1 LLPTDLL
8 AEAKMARRLQ
18 NRHAADR
25 HASVAD
31 LALHVGAG
39 NAAVERD
46 QKVVEAMTLGF
57 GADSSGDLFHRVR
70 DSFVRA
76 RGLPY
81 NAHCRVSG
89 RTRGGRPRATTLFPS
104 VLEGMERG
112 TRSPLPR
119 AGRAGARRR
128 RETMNIEFIE
138 ALEEMAKEKG
148 IPREDLYAA
157 IRKGLAAAFVEEHG
171 LDDKDI
177 DVEIDQHSGDITI
190 RGQRIDLA
198 KFGRIATK
206 KAEETIRQ
214 EIVQRRREIV
224 HGLFASRVGEVISG
238 SIHRFEGK
246 SVWVNLGDAEAI
258 LPEAE
263 RIPGERY
270 HAGDRLRAYLVSVEE
285 TQGDPRILLS
295 RTRKEFVAA
304 LMKLEVPELEEGVL
318 VIRAIAREPGRRSKV
333 AVESLDRNVDPVG
346 TCVGAGGARVR
357 MVTRELSG
365 EKIDLVRWSDDLVQ
379 LLKNG
384 LEPASVLSVEL
395 DEGTRKAK
403 VVVPDDELSLAIGK
417 GGQNVRLTAKLVGY
431 DIDVTSPSESAAAA
445 AAAAETSV

>member
-1 LLPTDLL
+1 ML
-8 AEAKMARRLQ
+8 ADAKAVRRLQ
-18 NRHAADR
+18 DRAAADR
-25 HASVAD
+25 DASVSD
-31 LALHVGAG
+31 LPLDLRTRNVTLQ
-39 NAAVERD
+39 RD
-46 QKVVEAMTLGF
+46 QELVEAATLIF
-57 GADSSGDLFHRVR
+57 GADLSGDLFHRVR

-81 NAHCRVSG
+81 NALVAYPSE
-89 RTRGGRPRATTLFPS
+89 RGVVAPGRPRCFLR
-104 VLEGMERG
+104 EGMERG

-119 AGRAGARRR
+119 GVGEDAWRRR
-128 RETMNIEFIE
+128 KTMNIEFIE

-157 IRKGLAAAFVEEHG
+157 VRKGLAAAFAEEHG
-171 LDDKDI
+171 LDDEDI

-246 SVWVNLGDAEAI
+246 SVWVNLGEAEAI

-270 HAGDRLRAYLVSVEE
+270 HAGERLRAYLVSVEE

-304 LMKLEVPELEEGVL
+304 LMRLEVPELEEGIL

-384 LEPASVLSVEL
+384 LEPARVLSVEL
-395 DEGTRKAK
+395 NEETRKAK

-417 GGQNVRLTAKLVGY
+417 GGQNVRLTAKLLGY

-445 AAAAETSV
+445 AAAAV